1 MKRLICVAI
10 MSLLFFSCGKREA
23 EPKAE
28 TEIKKEGPAA
38 HPDKYIEEANVVEL
52 SLEGQRRAG
61 IVVAPLT
68 MGSIDERVVLTGTV
82 QPMDSHLTQI
92 HPLARGRI
100 TQVAVKAG
108 DRISAG
114 QALASFDNIEAGELT
129 AQIAAARAE
138 LARSKVQLAQAKRQ
152 AERSRSLV
160 DIGAVPAKESEAAEA
175 EVAALSEA
183 IRAQEATI
191 AGIGTR
197 LTRFGATVDVG
208 VSNSITSIRS
218 PFNGVVIRVDAGPG
232 AVVDP
237 TTVLMSVADLSRVY
251 VEAQVFEKDL
261 GRIKVGQSTQVSFE
275 AYPNDSFQG
284 RIVSIKDTLDP
295 QTRTAGVRVELPN
308 PAGKLRLEMFA
319 TIELPTTG
327 THSAL
332 TIPTESV
339 QTVNKRQV
347 VFVKQ
352 DSLHFA
358 AREVRTAGDGLTR
371 EVVSGLKEGE
381 SVVVKGAY
389 QLKSV
394 FLSKEMQGEHEHD

>member
-1 MKRLICVAI
+1 
-10 MSLLFFSCGKREA
+10 
-23 EPKAE
+23 
-28 TEIKKEGPAA
+28 
-38 HPDKYIEEANVVEL
+38 
-52 SLEGQRRAG
+52 
-61 IVVAPLT
+61 
-68 MGSIDERVVLTGTV
+68 
-82 QPMDSHLTQI
+82 
-92 HPLARGRI
+92 
-100 TQVAVKAG
+100 
-108 DRISAG
+108 
-114 QALASFDNIEAGELT
+114 LASFDNIEAGELT

-138 LARSKVQLAQAKRQ
+138 LARSRVQQAQAKRQ

-160 DIGAVPAKESEAAEA
+160 NIGAVPTKEAEAAEA
-175 EVAALSEA
+175 EADALSQA

-191 AGIGTR
+191 AGINAR
-197 LTRFGATVDVG
+197 LARFGATVDAG
-208 VSNSITSIRS
+208 SSNSITAIRS
-218 PFNGVVIRVDAGPG
+218 PFDGVVIRVDAGPG

-237 TTVLMSVADLSRVY
+237 TSVLMSVADLSRVY

-261 GRIKVGQSTQVSFE
+261 GRIKVGQSTQVRFE

-284 RIVSIKDTLDP
+284 RIVAIKDILDP

-308 PAGKLRLEMFA
+308 PAGRLRLEMFA

-347 VFVKQ
+347 VFIKQ